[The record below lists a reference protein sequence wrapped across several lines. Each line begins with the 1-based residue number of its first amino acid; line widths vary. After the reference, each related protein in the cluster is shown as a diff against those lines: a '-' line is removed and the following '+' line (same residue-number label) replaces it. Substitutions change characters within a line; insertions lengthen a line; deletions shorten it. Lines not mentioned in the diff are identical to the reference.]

1 MDCVTVALILF
12 GIFIL
17 YTLIN
22 RNKENFI
29 SVSDIATKSDYL
41 SYTPDNKQANY
52 DIIIKGGE
60 KDNYP
65 LGTNNLNIKEP
76 VPPVIVPKPDE
87 AFKANQFIRDEGV
100 TKAINNKI
108 EQNDKDYQ
116 NVAQVYNNYRI
127 PSDSKDSLISK
138 QIGDFSKE
146 ELDNSTIHDIFNKM
160 TATVDNNIS
169 SDEINRITG
178 KPIEYEGVKDLYK
191 PVYSSIE
198 NDEMILF
205 NQDSKYSGYS
215 SLPFGSNL

>member
-17 YTLIN
+17 YILIN
-22 RNKENFI
+22 GNKERFTNFN
-29 SVSDIATKSDYL
+29 IATKIDADY
-41 SYTPDNKQANY
+41 TVDNN
-52 DIIIKGGE
+52 IITKDNNI
-60 KDNYP
+60 DNYP
-65 LGTNNLNIKEP
+65 LGTNSLNIKEP
-76 VPPVIVPKPDE
+76 VPPVIIPKPDE
-87 AFKANQFIRDEGV
+87 VFKDNQFIRDEGV

-108 EQNDKDYQ
+108 EQNDKDYI

-127 PSDSKDSLISK
+127 PSDSKDLLISK
-138 QIGDFSKE
+138 QMHDFSKE
-146 ELDNSTIHDIFNKM
+146 ELDNLTIHDIFNSMSAK
-160 TATVDNNIS
+160 VENNIS

-198 NDEMILF
+198 NDEMIMFDNNLTS
-205 NQDSKYSGYS
+205 SKFKGYS

>member
-22 RNKENFI
+22 RNKEHFI
-29 SVSDIATKSDYL
+29 SVSDIATDSDY
-41 SYTPDNKQANY
+41 STYTPDNEKANNG
-52 DIIIKGGE
+52 IIVQGGD

-76 VPPVIVPKPDE
+76 VPPVVIPKPDE

-100 TKAINNKI
+100 IQAMKNKI
-108 EQNDKDYQ
+108 EQNDKDYT
-116 NVAQVYNNYRI
+116 NVAKVYNNFRI
-127 PSDSKDSLISK
+127 PGDSKDSLMYK

-160 TATVDNNIS
+160 TASVDNNIS

-205 NQDSKYSGYS
+205 NQNSKYSGYS
-215 SLPFGSNL
+215 SLPFGSSL

>member
-22 RNKENFI
+22 KNKEKFTV
-29 SVSDIATKSDYL
+29 VSDIVAKTNYD
-41 SYTPDNKQANY
+41 SYTPDNNKANY
-52 DIIIKGGE
+52 DIIIKGGD

-76 VPPVIVPKPDE
+76 VPPIIIPKPNE
-87 AFKANQFIRDEGV
+87 AFKDNQFIRDKGV
-100 TKAINNKI
+100 TKAINDKI
-108 EQNDKDYQ
+108 EQNDKDYKD
-116 NVAQVYNNYRI
+116 VAQVYNNFKI
-127 PSDSKDSLISK
+127 PMDSHDLLTSK

-146 ELDNSTIHDIFNKM
+146 ELDNSTLHDIFNDM
-160 TATVDNNIS
+160 TAKVNYNLS
-169 SDEINRITG
+169 SEEVQRITG
-178 KPIEYEGVKDLYK
+178 KPIIYEGVKDLYK

-198 NDEMILF
+198 NDEMIIF
-205 NQDSKYSGYS
+205 NNNSKYTGYS